1 MRRERVA
8 WRSGSALAMLLAL
21 GATAIPPA
29 RAHDAPAKAGELGDL
44 SLEELGEITVTSV
57 SRREEPLLEAAAAVF
72 VITRDD
78 IRRSGAATL
87 PDVLRMAPN
96 LEVARQGTSQQAIT
110 ARGFNSINANK
121 LLVLIDG
128 RSVYTPLFSGVLWD
142 AQDLLLQDV
151 ERIEVISGPGGTLWG
166 SNAVNGVINIIT
178 RSAADTIGSL
188 VTARLGTSGNALGFR
203 HGGRFGEGDAWRIH
217 ARGIARDPTALEA
230 GGDSQDALRH
240 ALAGFRLDGTTAKS
254 SWMLDGEVDRDQFD
268 QPVPADEHASGEHL
282 LGRWEQGTKS
292 GGALRLQGFFD
303 RTRRREKDVLS
314 DERSTLDFEA
324 DHRLPRLGR
333 HEVVWGGGLR
343 GWSDDVHHATTLT
356 FFPERRR
363 FLLWSLFVQDR
374 VSLAAD
380 RVALTFGVKAEHHD
394 YVGLELQPNV
404 RVGWRI
410 SNRHS
415 FWAAVSRAVR
425 TPSRFDRDFYFPAA
439 PPFIVAGGA
448 GFRSETLLAH
458 EAGWRHDGDRA
469 SVSVSAFFNRYERLR
484 TLEPDPA
491 AGGLVFENRME
502 GETWGLESWAEIR
515 ATPSWRLV
523 PGYAFMHQDL
533 RLLAGS
539 VNPRGVASEGNS
551 PRHRVSLR
559 SLFDIGDDVE
569 LNVMLRHVSAL
580 PDPAVP
586 AYTELDLCLT
596 WRPRPPLE
604 LSLVG
609 TDLLHSQHAE
619 FGPEATRGLIRRAV
633 AVQLTWSF

>member
-1 MRRERVA
+1 MRTDRAA
-8 WRSGSALAMLLAL
+8 WCRCPALALLVVL
-21 GATAIPPA
+21 GTADAPRA
-29 RAHDAPAKAGELGDL
+29 RANDAPAKSGALGDL

-57 SRREEPLLEAAAAVF
+57 SRREESLLEAAAAVF

-87 PDVLRMAPN
+87 PDVLRLAPN

-110 ARGFNSINANK
+110 ARGFNSVNANK

-142 AQDLLLQDV
+142 AQDLLLEDV
-151 ERIEVISGPGGTLWG
+151 ERIEIISGPGGTLWG

-178 RSAADTIGSL
+178 RSAAETIGSL
-188 VTARLGTSGNALGFR
+188 VTARLGTSGNAMGLR

-240 ALAGFRLDGTTAKS
+240 ALVGFRLDGATDEG
-254 SWMLDGEVDRDQFD
+254 SWMLDGAVDRDQFD
-268 QPVPADEHASGEHL
+268 QPAPADEHASGEHL
-282 LGRWEQGTKS
+282 LGRWERGTKP
-292 GGALRLQGFFD
+292 GGELRLQGFFD

-314 DERSTLDFEA
+314 DERTTFDFEA

-333 HEVVWGGGLR
+333 HDVTWGGGLR
-343 GWSDDVHHATTLT
+343 AWTDDVHHATTLA
-356 FFPERRR
+356 FVPERRTFR
-363 FLLWSLFVQDR
+363 LWSLFAQDR
-374 VSLAAD
+374 MSLAGD
-380 RVALTFGVKAEHHD
+380 RIALTFGMKIEHHD

-410 SNRHS
+410 ASRHS
-415 FWAAVSRAVR
+415 AWAAVSRAVR

-458 EAGWRHDGDRA
+458 EAGWRHDGKRA
-469 SVSVSAFFNRYERLR
+469 AVSVSAFFNRYEHLR

-491 AGGLVFENRME
+491 AGGFAFENRME
-502 GETWGLESWAEIR
+502 GETWGLEAWAEIR

-523 PGYAFMHQDL
+523 PGYAFLHQDL
-533 RLLAGS
+533 RLLPGS

-559 SLFDIGDDVE
+559 SLLDMGHDVE
-569 LNVMLRHVSAL
+569 LNVMLRHVAAL

-586 AYTELDLCLT
+586 AYTELDLALA

-604 LSLVG
+604 LTLVG
-609 TDLLHSQHAE
+609 TDLLHSRHAE
-619 FGPEATRGLIRRAV
+619 FGPEATRSLIRRAV